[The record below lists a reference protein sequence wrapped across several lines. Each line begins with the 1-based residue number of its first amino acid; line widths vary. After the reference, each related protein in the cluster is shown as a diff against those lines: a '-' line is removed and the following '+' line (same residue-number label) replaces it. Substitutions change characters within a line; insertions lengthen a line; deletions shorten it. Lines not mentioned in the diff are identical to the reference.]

1 MIEKY
6 HDRVSAPVL
15 PAAPIHPFSAIVT
28 LLMDNV
34 VGSLEVADPLMLV
47 VSCVGMGLLTTL
59 IVTTIQQQTAHDSFG
74 EALGKGLVMGVIAG
88 IPFSVAGTAVGF
100 ALIGWSG
107 LSSLLKAPV
116 ES

>member
-6 HDRVSAPVL
+6 HDRVSVVP
-15 PAAPIHPFSAIVT
+15 PAPIHPFSAIVT

-34 VGSLEVADPLMLV
+34 VGSLEVADPFLLV
-47 VSCVGMGLLTTL
+47 VSCVGIGLLTTF
-59 IVTTIQQQTAHDSFG
+59 IVTTIQQHTAQDTFG

-107 LSSLLKAPV
+107 LSSLLKAPADK
-116 ES
+116 